1 MNRVDKIIACR
12 PSIASK
18 DMIHMSDEEKFQNE
32 VLRPILK
39 FQNNLLIR
47 LFLSKCK
54 NYKINFTHFNIEE
67 KSSFIEK
74 TLIKDSKLKI
84 LFIGT
89 IVAFFT
95 LEEYEKYEEKQQA
108 YNKRIIKMLT
118 ERLKEQTADLDI

>member
-18 DMIHMSDEEKFQNE
+18 DMINISDEEKFQNE

>member
-12 PSIASK
+12 PSVASK

-39 FQNNLLIR
+39 FQNNLLIK

-54 NYKINFTHFNIEE
+54 NYKLNFTQFNTEE
-67 KSSFIEK
+67 KYSFIEK
-74 TLIKDSKLKI
+74 TLSKDTKLRI

-95 LEEYEKYEEKQQA
+95 LEEYEKYSENEQT
-108 YNKRIIKMLT
+108 YNKRIIQMLT
-118 ERLKEQTADLDI
+118 ERLKEQTAKIDA